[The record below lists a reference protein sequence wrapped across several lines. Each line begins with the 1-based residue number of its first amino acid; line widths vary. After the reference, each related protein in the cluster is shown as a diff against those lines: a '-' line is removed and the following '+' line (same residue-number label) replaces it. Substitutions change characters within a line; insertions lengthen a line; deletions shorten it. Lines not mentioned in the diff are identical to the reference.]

1 MLASRAMAEELTR
14 AEVERIAKLAHLALT
29 NVEIEMFTRQLGDIL
44 RYARQIQGIDTS
56 AVPPTSH
63 ILAGSPVERSDEVLP
78 GLDRD
83 VVLSQAP
90 DAALEA
96 GFFRVPR
103 VIG

>member
-14 AEVERIAKLAHLALT
+14 AEVERTAKLAHLALT
-29 NVEIEMFTRQLGDIL
+29 DEEIEIFTRQLGDIL
-44 RYARQIQGIDTS
+44 HYARQIQAIDTS
-56 AVPPTSH
+56 GVPPTSH
-63 ILAGSPVERSDEVLP
+63 VLAGAPIERDDEVRP

-83 VVLSQAP
+83 AVLSQAP
-90 DAALEA
+90 DGAPDA

>member
-1 MLASRAMAEELTR
+1 MADGLTR
-14 AEVERIAKLAHLALT
+14 GEVERIAQLANLALT
-29 NVEIEMFTRQLGDIL
+29 DAEIEMFTRQLGDIL
-44 RYARQIQGIDTS
+44 RYAQQIQAIDTS
-56 AVPPTSH
+56 GVPPTSQV
-63 ILAGSPVERSDEVLP
+63 LAGAPIERDDSVRP

-90 DAALEA
+90 DAAPDA